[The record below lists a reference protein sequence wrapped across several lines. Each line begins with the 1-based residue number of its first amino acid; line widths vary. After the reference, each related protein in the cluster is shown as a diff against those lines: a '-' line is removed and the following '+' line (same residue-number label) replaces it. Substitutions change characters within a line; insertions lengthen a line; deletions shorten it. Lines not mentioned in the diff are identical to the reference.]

1 MSNHSA
7 LHILTCTS
15 RHTLVARLQ
24 STAVAAPTDHQMLHP
39 PSTTRFWPVS
49 QSLASLESSATAPLM
64 SRDRPVTCS
73 LRIRPT
79 QTAPALGQRPMQQS
93 VRVCFG
99 PHGFIWRVRSTISGR
114 CVPILGIWPGER
126 QFTWM
131 PCAAS
136 STASERVRLTCRVN
150 RTAANQRVVRWW
162 RLTPGR
168 GLRRT
173 TAPLAAW

>member
-1 MSNHSA
+1 M
-7 LHILTCTS
+7 
-15 RHTLVARLQ
+15 
-24 STAVAAPTDHQMLHP
+24 
-39 PSTTRFWPVS
+39 S
-49 QSLASLESSATAPLM
+49 QSLASLDSSATAPLM

-73 LRIRPT
+73 LAHPT
-79 QTAPALGQRPMQQS
+79 GLRSALGQLRLQHSRNARCMC
-93 VRVCFG
+93 VG

-136 STASERVRLTCRVN
+136 STASERVKFTLHGESQGD
-150 RTAANQRVVRWW
+150 QRVTGGEVVATDPGARGA
-162 RLTPGR
+162 GR